1 MTILWQAQRKG
12 VRQINCPMNGVCQS
26 LLLYL
31 SRKLSKH
38 YKQNSQNRNSKLIP
52 GLCFSRGT
60 CKRSLLRKVL
70 HHLTFNLKLFIF
82 KSATIR
88 CYYQPFIMKCRIHFP
103 QRRKNSALN
112 RESQGKPPQL
122 RSDVLKITVLYL
134 SPHEARKLYCDITA
148 LSLVPYKSGTML
160 AKF

>member
-1 MTILWQAQRKG
+1 MEIKT
-12 VRQINCPMNGVCQS
+12 
-26 LLLYL
+26 
-31 SRKLSKH
+31 
-38 YKQNSQNRNSKLIP
+38 SKLIP

-70 HHLTFNLKLFIF
+70 HHLTFNLKSFIF
-82 KSATIR
+82 KLATIR
-88 CYYQPFIMKCRIHFP
+88 CYYQPFIMNCRRIHFP
-103 QRRKNSALN
+103 QRRENSALN

-122 RSDVLKITVLYL
+122 RADVLKINVLYL
-134 SPHEARKLYCDITA
+134 SPHEAHKLYCDIIA